1 MRTEDAMTAPAA
13 PHAVASDAT
22 AVPRIGMRPHPAL
35 PWLLLSD
42 GLPAQVLS
50 ETSLVKVP
58 NTRPWLRG
66 VVSQRGNLL
75 PVFDLAEWAG
85 HGRTTTE
92 DNRSPIVV
100 AIGVGAD
107 AFALLSHRA
116 PGLVRITQG
125 DAAAIESDHDHGPLS
140 DYLGRALRVASGVTD
155 TGHAYPFDARRWL
168 GDIAQHISRA
178 D

>member
-1 MRTEDAMTAPAA
+1 MRSEDAMTAASA
-13 PHAVASDAT
+13 PHAAAINAT
-22 AVPRIGMRPHPAL
+22 AVSRIGLRPHLAL
-35 PWLLLSD
+35 PWLVLPD
-42 GLPAQVLS
+42 GVPAQVLS
-50 ETSLVKVP
+50 EISLVKVP

-85 HGRTTTE
+85 HGHTTGE
-92 DNRSPIVV
+92 SNRSPSVV

-116 PGLVRITQG
+116 PGLVRVEPGEATLAEG
-125 DAAAIESDHDHGPLS
+125 DHGHGPLS
-140 DYLGRALRVASGVTD
+140 GYLGRALRVASGVTD
-155 TGHAYPFDARRWL
+155 AGHAYPFDARRWL